1 MQEQEM
7 EKYVGTKLINAKP
20 MTRQAYNDLRGWK
33 LPEDENGEDE
43 GYLVE
48 YLDGGLPNVKGF
60 SGYVSWSPA
69 EVFERAYHTNGS
81 LTFGE
86 ALIALKNGSKVC
98 RMGWNGK
105 DQFVYLVPENSYKA
119 QTGVAKAFFG
129 EDAFVPYNAYL
140 AIKCVDDT
148 VSTWVPSV
156 NDCLAE
162 DWVILE

>member
-105 DQFVYLVPENSYKA
+105 GMWLFIIQGSNDIAKLHGYGFGEMLNEPTFRDAIFMKTVDNQLVPWTAS
-119 QTGVAKAFFG
+119 Q
-129 EDAFVPYNAYL
+129 
-140 AIKCVDDT
+140 
-148 VSTWVPSV
+148 S
-156 NDCLAE
+156 DCLAE
-162 DWVILE
+162 DWLVVP